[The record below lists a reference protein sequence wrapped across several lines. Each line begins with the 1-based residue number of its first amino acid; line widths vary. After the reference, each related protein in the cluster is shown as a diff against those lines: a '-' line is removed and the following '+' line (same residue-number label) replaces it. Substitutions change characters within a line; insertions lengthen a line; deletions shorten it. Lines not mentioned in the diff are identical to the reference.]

1 VGSCAWRGSGEADSR
16 LARRKVMMRYVELS
30 VHVLFSILGWNL
42 SHVQRAGRVCS
53 PA

>member
-1 VGSCAWRGSGEADSR
+1 
-16 LARRKVMMRYVELS
+16 MIRYVELG
-30 VHVLFSILGWNL
+30 VHVLFSILGRNL